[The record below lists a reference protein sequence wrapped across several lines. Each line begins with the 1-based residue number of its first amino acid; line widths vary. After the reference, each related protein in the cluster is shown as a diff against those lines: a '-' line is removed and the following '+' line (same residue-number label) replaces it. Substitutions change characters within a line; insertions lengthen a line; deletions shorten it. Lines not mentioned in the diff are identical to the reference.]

1 MTQYTK
7 ATCSSKS
14 VLSREAEE
22 IQLQIWLAEFLTFY
36 WPYVAKAV
44 TYVGVPY
51 GLWTNLITT

>member
-44 TYVGVPY
+44 TLVSLVVY
-51 GLWTNLITT
+51 GPI